1 MAKQTRLKRAVIK
14 EELVAITGNATA
26 AIILNQFLY
35 WTERMRSVDEYI
47 KEESERMR
55 SNSGAI
61 GNVSFT
67 HGWIY
72 KKSEELVEEIMLDIS
87 PTTARKYVNQ
97 LIELSFLQQRT
108 NPEHRWDKTIQYR
121 VDILAVRQALAK
133 LGYSLEGYG
142 SFLGSDESGANSLDK
157 DPCDEN
163 QNQGYRTQNFG
174 VRSQETGVRVSKN
187 LGAIPDITTETT
199 TEREIPAPAQKQTPP
214 AQQAPSL
221 SLPPSGQ
228 PKQAVMTSDPFTAV
242 SPSTAKLVGQPKHF
256 TGFTST
262 WDNAPE
268 QQEARALAKIYTG
281 RPEDYLPIAE
291 YLVTLQDCDLGRSE
305 LAQLNNTLA
314 AHCVAV
320 SNAKRL
326 EYAVELHKMGATP
339 EQVDSTIKF
348 GAPLRGRTRE
358 LHSKAV
364 PSMMQSVLQQNQ
376 TPAMSQAAVVYDQF
390 VAPLK
395 ELHHSE
401 MTKAYWNLPENARE
415 IIQAV
420 LGRLNSTYLA
430 AAVGLER
437 NRFIQL
443 AAC

>member
-1 MAKQTRLKRAVIK
+1 MTTRLHLAGNVIPDSWLQRILFPKSQKPYWLAAWILSDVCYWYSPSEVKDEKTGALIGYAKKYAGEYLQRSYDDIAKRTGTDKKQAQRACKLLADMGVIK
-14 EELVAITGNATA
+14 IHYLTINMGGIV
-26 AIILNQFLY
+26 L
-35 WTERMRSVDEYI
+35 
-47 KEESERMR
+47 
-55 SNSGAI
+55 SNVVHLEPVIEKIHDLTYAE
-61 GNVSFT
+61 T
-67 HGWIY
+67 WPT
-72 KKSEELVEEIMLDIS
+72 MDIS
-87 PTTARKYVNQ
+87 VYPYGHQCPYPPPPVSIGMDISGETYTVTT
-97 LIELSFLQQRT
+97 
-108 NPEHRWDKTIQYR
+108 
-121 VDILAVRQALAK
+121 
-133 LGYSLEGYG
+133 
-142 SFLGSDESGANSLDK
+142 
-157 DPCDEN
+157 
-163 QNQGYRTQNFG
+163 
-174 VRSQETGVRVSKN
+174 TG
-187 LGAIPDITTETT
+187 IT
-199 TEREIPAPAQKQTPP
+199 TEREIPAPAKEQTPP
-214 AQQAPSL
+214 AQQEPSL

-228 PKQAVMTSDPFTAV
+228 PKQAVMDSDPFTAV
-242 SPSTAKLVGQPKHF
+242 SPSTAKLVGQPKHL

-320 SNAKRL
+320 SNSKRL

-364 PSMMQSVLQQNQ
+364 PSMMQGLLQQTQ

-395 ELHHSE
+395 ELHHSDL
-401 MTKAYWNLPENARE
+401 TKAYWNLPENARE

-437 NRFIQL
+437 YRFIQL